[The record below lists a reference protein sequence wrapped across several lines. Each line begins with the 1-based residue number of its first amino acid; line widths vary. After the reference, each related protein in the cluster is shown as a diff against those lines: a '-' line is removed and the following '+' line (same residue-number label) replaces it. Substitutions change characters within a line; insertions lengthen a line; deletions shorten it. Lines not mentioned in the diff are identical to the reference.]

1 MASYRSSNMIS
12 QADQNAL
19 NMNISPHRSNNM
31 INDQISANNF
41 VRDRNNSFARGMNQ
55 NKNYRS

>member
-1 MASYRSSNMIS
+1 MIS